1 MAKVTA
7 AFVKR
12 ELGDLDDLEIAQ
24 IVALGPSEAEVVEA
38 RAWLEGND
46 DVALALEGPSSGVV
60 EQIVAIAQAAAE
72 AEEDD
77 DFR

>member
-12 ELGDLDDLEIAQ
+12 ELGDLDDLEVAR
-24 IVALGPSEAEVVEA
+24 IVALDPSEAEVVEA
-38 RAWLEGND
+38 RAWLEGNE
-46 DVALALEGPSSGVV
+46 DVARALDGPSSGVV
-60 EQIVAIAQAAAE
+60 AQIVAIAQTAAE

-77 DFR
+77 DFL